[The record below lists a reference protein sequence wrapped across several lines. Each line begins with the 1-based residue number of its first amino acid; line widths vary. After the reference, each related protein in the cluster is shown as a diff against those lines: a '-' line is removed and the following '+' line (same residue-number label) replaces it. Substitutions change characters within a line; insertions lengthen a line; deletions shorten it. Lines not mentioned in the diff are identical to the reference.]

1 MGNPFIGEIRMFGG
15 NFAPSGWS
23 FCNGAL
29 VGVSQNEAL
38 FNLLGTTYGGDGQN
52 TFGLPDLQG
61 RVPVNQG
68 QGGSLSNYV
77 LGQRDGAETVTLT
90 AQQLPSHTH
99 TALGSATGAGVTS
112 PSNATWGNS
121 GVSNNSFGAA
131 AAATGT
137 MNPAALAMNSGGQ
150 AHDNMLPFLA
160 ISFII
165 SLYGVFPSPN

>member
-29 VGVSQNEAL
+29 VGISQNAAL
-38 FNLLGTTYGGDGQN
+38 YNLIGTTYGGDGQN

-61 RVPVNQG
+61 RVPVHQG
-68 QGGSLSNYV
+68 QGAGLSNYG
-77 LGQRDGAETVTLT
+77 LGQVGGAETVTLSL
-90 AQQLPSHTH
+90 QQLPSHTH
-99 TALGSATGAGVTS
+99 PAMGNPTGAGVAN
-112 PSNATWGNS
+112 PSNNTWGNS
-121 GVSNNSFGAA
+121 SISNNSFGAGT
-131 AAATGT
+131 AATAT
-137 MNPAALAMNSGGQ
+137 MNTAALSMNSGGQ

-165 SLYGVFPSPN
+165 SLYGAYPSQG